1 MTPRPRPILPRPIRR
16 ILKGLAIA
24 LFCVTLWSGSLTLD
38 SAAAAQS
45 IDTLRQRQQQIHQQ
59 RQNLDNQRDR
69 LQQQENSVR
78 NQLDNI
84 QDSIDTAVEEIDQN
98 ATLLEQA
105 NKRLS
110 DLRKNLARS
119 EQTYDQNRSATV
131 ARLQFLQRQQQGKG
145 WALLLQ
151 SRSLN
156 EFLDRRYQLRRVYA
170 ADRQV
175 LAQLRQQA
183 DDLKRRRRQVERQ
196 KTAIALL
203 MEQIQNQKSVFEAQA
218 QAQKT
223 TIQRLRRDRQAVEAA
238 QARLERDSDSI
249 AALIQQRL
257 VVATT
262 STFRGTGIFTFPTDG
277 PLTSSFGYRVHPIL
291 GYRRFHAGIDFG
303 APTGTPIRAADS
315 GTIIYAGWYGGYGNT
330 VIVDHG
336 GGISTLYA
344 HASALY
350 VSEGQSVQRGQ
361 VIAAVGSTGFSTGP
375 HLHFEVR
382 RSGEPVDPL
391 AFL

>member
-1 MTPRPRPILPRPIRR
+1 MALWITPFP
-16 ILKGLAIA
+16 
-24 LFCVTLWSGSLTLD
+24 FD
-38 SAAAAQS
+38 SCSAAAQS
-45 IDTLRQRQQQIHQQ
+45 IDTLRQRQQQINQQ

-69 LQQQENSVR
+69 LQQQENSVQ

-84 QDSIDTAVEEIDQN
+84 QDSIDTAAEEIDQN
-98 ATLLEQA
+98 ETLLGQA

-119 EQTYDQNRSATV
+119 EQIYDQSRSATV
-131 ARLQFLQRQQQGKG
+131 ARLQFLQRQQQNRG
-145 WALLLQ
+145 WAVLLQ

-156 EFLDRRYQLRRVYA
+156 EFLDRRFQLRRVYD

-175 LAQLRQQA
+175 LAKLRQQA

-203 MEQIQNQKSVFEAQA
+203 MEQLQTQKAVFETQA
-218 QAQKT
+218 QVQKT

-238 QARLERDSDSI
+238 QARIERDSDSI

-257 VVATT
+257 AVATT
-262 STFRGTGIFTFPTDG
+262 SAFRGTGIFTFPTDG
-277 PLTSSFGYRVHPIL
+277 PLTSGFGYRVHPIL

-336 GGISTLYA
+336 GSISTLYA

>member
-1 MTPRPRPILPRPIRR
+1 ML
-16 ILKGLAIA
+16 
-24 LFCVTLWSGSLTLD
+24 LD
-38 SAAAAQS
+38 SSSTAAQS
-45 IDTLRQRQQQIHQQ
+45 IDTLRQRQQQINQQ

-69 LQQQENSVR
+69 LEQQENSVQ

-84 QDSIDTAVEEIDQN
+84 QDSIDTAAEEIDQN
-98 ATLLEQA
+98 ETLLDQA

-119 EQTYDQNRSATV
+119 EQIYDQSRSATV

-145 WALLLQ
+145 WAVLLQ
-151 SRSLN
+151 SRNLN

-183 DDLKRRRRQVERQ
+183 DDLKRRRRQVDRQ

-203 MEQIQNQKSVFEAQA
+203 MEQLQTQKAVFETQA
-218 QAQKT
+218 QVQKV

-257 VVATT
+257 AIATT
-262 STFRGTGIFTFPTDG
+262 SAFRGTGIFTFPTDG
-277 PLTSSFGYRVHPIL
+277 PLTSGFGYRVHPIL

-315 GTIIYAGWYGGYGNT
+315 GIILYAGWYGGYGNT

-350 VSEGQSVQRGQ
+350 VTEGQAVQRGQ

>member
-1 MTPRPRPILPRPIRR
+1 MILW
-16 ILKGLAIA
+16 IA
-24 LFCVTLWSGSLTLD
+24 PFPFD
-38 SAAAAQS
+38 SDSAAAQS
-45 IDTLRQRQQQIHQQ
+45 IDTLRQRQQQINQQ

-69 LQQQENSVR
+69 LQQQENSVQ

-84 QDSIDTAVEEIDQN
+84 QDSIDTAAEEIDQN
-98 ATLLEQA
+98 ETLLGQA

-119 EQTYDQNRSATV
+119 EQIYDQSRSATV
-131 ARLQFLQRQQQGKG
+131 ARLQFLQRQQQSRG
-145 WALLLQ
+145 WAVLLQ
-151 SRSLN
+151 SRNLN
-156 EFLDRRYQLRRVYA
+156 EFLDRRSQLRRVYT

-203 MEQIQNQKSVFEAQA
+203 MEQLQTQKAVFETQA
-218 QAQKT
+218 QVQKV

-238 QARLERDSDSI
+238 QSRLERDSDSI

-257 VVATT
+257 AVATT
-262 STFRGTGIFTFPTDG
+262 SAFRGTGIFTFPTDG
-277 PLTSSFGYRVHPIL
+277 PLTSGFGYRVHPIL